1 MYTTR
6 RFFRPGMAVAL
17 GVVLLTAA
25 APRAGA
31 QERVAHS
38 PQVEAYFRGV
48 ADYFRLPP
56 EEVFIL
62 GDWGLSPEEVPVV
75 LFLSRRAG
83 VSPEAIA
90 ALRRN
95 GRSWHELTNRYEL
108 GSEIYHVPLPAD
120 AGSLTRAHS
129 LFQGRPR
136 SEWAALQLTDAE
148 IVSLVN
154 LKVLARVLGIPA
166 ARVLAARESAGS
178 YPAAYQRLSPP
189 SNGG

>member
-1 MYTTR
+1 MYRIGRIFGPVQWATL
-6 RFFRPGMAVAL
+6 AAL
-17 GVVLLTAA
+17 ILATASGVTA
-25 APRAGA
+25 
-31 QERVAHS
+31 QQRVADA
-38 PQVEAYFRGV
+38 PQVQEYFRGV
-48 ADYFRLPP
+48 ASYFRLPA

-62 GDWGLSPEEVPVV
+62 GDWRLPPEEVPVV

-95 GRSWHELTNRYEL
+95 GQSWDELTRRYEL
-108 GSEIYHVPLPAD
+108 GSEIYRVALPAD

-129 LFQGRPR
+129 LFQGRP
-136 SEWAALQLTDAE
+136 SSQWGSIELTDLE

-154 LKVLARVLGIPA
+154 LKVLSEVLSSPPARVLE
-166 ARVLAARESAGS
+166 ARDRAGS
-178 YPAAYQRLSPP
+178 YPEAYRRLSPG